1 MKKLFYTLA
10 IAAFA
15 LMGVA
20 CNRTS
25 EIKVMSYNI
34 RLSSGTIE
42 ADSIYHWEHR
52 KQASLELMH
61 QEQPTVF
68 GLQEACPDQMDYMA
82 ENLPEYDYI
91 GVGRDDGKRKGE
103 FMAIFY
109 KKDEIEL
116 LDGGTF
122 WLSETPDKVTK
133 GWDAACFR
141 TCTWTIFK
149 CKDTGKQFAF
159 LNTHL
164 DHKGKVA
171 QQEGMKTIVKK
182 IGELIPKDMPVF
194 LSGDFNTRTD
204 NPIYEPLKAIMADSR
219 ELATET
225 DHRGTYT
232 GWKVRETPVVVD
244 HIFVRGVEVDKFQ
257 VLCDK
262 NYGAPYISDHYPVV
276 SRLKIRRD

>member
-1 MKKLFYTLA
+1 MKKLFYPLA

-68 GLQEACPDQMDYMA
+68 GLQEACPDQMDYMV
-82 ENLPEYDYI
+82 ENLPEYGYI

-103 FMAIFY
+103 FMSIFY
-109 KKDEIEL
+109 KKDEVEL
-116 LDGGTF
+116 IDGGTF
-122 WLSETPDKVTK
+122 WLSQTPDQVTK

-141 TCTWTIFK
+141 TCTWTILK
-149 CKDTGKQFAF
+149 KKDTGKKFVY

-164 DHKGKVA
+164 DHKGQEARKESIKLIVA
-171 QQEGMKTIVKK
+171 KAE
-182 IGELIPKDMPVF
+182 ELTGGKLPVF
-194 LSGDFNTRTD
+194 ITADFNSPTTNEIFKPMQSAMKDARVEAPITD
-204 NPIYEPLKAIMADSR
+204 E
-219 ELATET
+219 
-225 DHRGTYT
+225 RGTLNCWGT
-232 GWKVRETPVVVD
+232 TPPGVVID
-244 HIFVRGVEVDKFQ
+244 HIFFRGAEAQKFEVLRDK
-257 VLCDK
+257 D
-262 NYGAPYISDHYPVV
+262 YGAPYVSDHYPVM
-276 SRLKIRRD
+276 LTAIL

>member
-68 GLQEACPDQMDYMA
+68 GLQEACPDQMDYMV
-82 ENLPEYDYI
+82 ENLPEYGYI

-122 WLSETPDKVTK
+122 WLSQTPDQVTK

-141 TCTWTIFK
+141 TCTWTILK
-149 CKDTGKQFAF
+149 KKDTGKKFVY

-164 DHKGKVA
+164 DHKGQEARKESIKLIVA
-171 QQEGMKTIVKK
+171 KAE
-182 IGELIPKDMPVF
+182 ELTGGKLPVF
-194 LSGDFNTRTD
+194 ITADFNSPTTNEIFKPMQEAMLDARVEAPVTD
-204 NPIYEPLKAIMADSR
+204 E
-219 ELATET
+219 
-225 DHRGTYT
+225 RGTLNCWGT
-232 GWKVRETPVVVD
+232 TPPGVVID
-244 HIFVRGVEVDKFQ
+244 HIFFRGAEAQKFEVLRDK
-257 VLCDK
+257 D
-262 NYGAPYISDHYPVV
+262 YGAPYVSDHYPVM
-276 SRLKIRRD
+276 LTAIL

>member
-68 GLQEACPDQMDYMA
+68 GLQEACPDQMDYMV
-82 ENLPEYDYI
+82 ENLPEYGYI

-122 WLSETPDKVTK
+122 WLSQTPDQVTK

-141 TCTWTIFK
+141 TCTWTILK
-149 CKDTGKQFAF
+149 KKDTGKKFVY

-164 DHKGKVA
+164 DHKGQEARKESIKLIVA
-171 QQEGMKTIVKK
+171 KAE
-182 IGELIPKDMPVF
+182 ELTGGKLPVF
-194 LSGDFNTRTD
+194 ITADFNSPTTNEIFKPMQEAMLDARVEAPVTD
-204 NPIYEPLKAIMADSR
+204 E
-219 ELATET
+219 
-225 DHRGTYT
+225 RGTLNCWGT
-232 GWKVRETPVVVD
+232 TPPGVVID
-244 HIFVRGVEVDKFQ
+244 HIFYRGAEAQKFEVLRDK
-257 VLCDK
+257 D
-262 NYGAPYISDHYPVV
+262 YGAPYVSDHYPVM
-276 SRLKIRRD
+276 LTAIL

>member
-52 KQASLELMH
+52 KQASLNLMH
-61 QEQPTVF
+61 EEQPTVF
-68 GLQEACPDQMDYMA
+68 GLQEACPDQMDYMV
-82 ENLPEYDYI
+82 ENLPEYGYI

-103 FMAIFY
+103 FMSIFY
-109 KKDEIEL
+109 KKDEVEL
-116 LDGGTF
+116 IDGGTF
-122 WLSETPDKVTK
+122 WLSQTPDQVTK

-141 TCTWTIFK
+141 TCTWTILK
-149 CKDTGKQFAF
+149 KKDTGKKFVY

-164 DHKGKVA
+164 DHKGQEARKESIKLIVA
-171 QQEGMKTIVKK
+171 KAE
-182 IGELIPKDMPVF
+182 ELTGGKLPVF
-194 LSGDFNTRTD
+194 ITADFNSPTTNEIFKPMQEAMLDARVEAPVTD
-204 NPIYEPLKAIMADSR
+204 E
-219 ELATET
+219 
-225 DHRGTYT
+225 RGTLNCWGT
-232 GWKVRETPVVVD
+232 TPSGVVID
-244 HIFVRGVEVDKFQ
+244 HIFYRGAEAQKFEVSRDK
-257 VLCDK
+257 D
-262 NYGAPYISDHYPVV
+262 YGAPYVSDHYPVM
-276 SRLKIRRD
+276 LTAIL

>member
-68 GLQEACPDQMDYMA
+68 GLQEACPDQMDYMV
-82 ENLPEYDYI
+82 ENLPEYGYI

-103 FMAIFY
+103 FMSIFY
-109 KKDEIEL
+109 KKDEVEL
-116 LDGGTF
+116 IDGGTF
-122 WLSETPDKVTK
+122 WLSQTPDQVTK

-141 TCTWTIFK
+141 TCTWTILK
-149 CKDTGKQFAF
+149 KKYTGKKFVY

-164 DHKGKVA
+164 DHKGQEARKESIKLIVA
-171 QQEGMKTIVKK
+171 KAE
-182 IGELIPKDMPVF
+182 ELTGGKLPVF
-194 LSGDFNTRTD
+194 ITADFNSPTTNEIFKPMQSAMKDARVEAPITD
-204 NPIYEPLKAIMADSR
+204 E
-219 ELATET
+219 
-225 DHRGTYT
+225 RGTLNCWGT
-232 GWKVRETPVVVD
+232 TPPGVVID
-244 HIFVRGVEVDKFQ
+244 HIFFRGAEAQKFEVLRDK
-257 VLCDK
+257 D
-262 NYGAPYISDHYPVV
+262 YGAPYVSDHYPVM
-276 SRLKIRRD
+276 LTAIL

>member
-68 GLQEACPDQMDYMA
+68 GLQEACPDQMDYMV
-82 ENLPEYDYI
+82 ENLPEYGYI

-103 FMAIFY
+103 FMSIFY

-122 WLSETPDKVTK
+122 WLSETPDQVTK

-141 TCTWTIFK
+141 TCTWTIMK
-149 CKDTGKQFAF
+149 KKDTGKKFVY

-164 DHKGKVA
+164 DHKGQEARKESIKLIVA
-171 QQEGMKTIVKK
+171 KAE
-182 IGELIPKDMPVF
+182 ELTGGKLPVF
-194 LSGDFNTRTD
+194 ITADFNSPTTNEIFKPMQSAMKDARVEAPVTD
-204 NPIYEPLKAIMADSR
+204 E
-219 ELATET
+219 
-225 DHRGTYT
+225 RGTLNCWGT
-232 GWKVRETPVVVD
+232 TPPGVVID
-244 HIFVRGVEVDKFQ
+244 HIFFRGAEAQKFEVLRDK
-257 VLCDK
+257 D
-262 NYGAPYISDHYPVV
+262 YGAPYVSDHYPVM
-276 SRLKIRRD
+276 LTAIL

>member
-52 KQASLELMH
+52 KQASLELIH

-68 GLQEACPDQMDYMA
+68 GLQEACPDQMDYMV
-82 ENLPEYDYI
+82 ENLPEYGYI

-103 FMAIFY
+103 FMSIFY
-109 KKDEIEL
+109 KKDEVEL
-116 LDGGTF
+116 IDGGTF
-122 WLSETPDKVTK
+122 WLSQTPDQVTK

-141 TCTWTIFK
+141 TCTWTILK
-149 CKDTGKQFAF
+149 KKDTGKKFVY

-164 DHKGKVA
+164 DHKGQEARKESIKLIVA
-171 QQEGMKTIVKK
+171 KAE
-182 IGELIPKDMPVF
+182 ELTGGKLPVF
-194 LSGDFNTRTD
+194 ITADFNSPTTNEIFKPMQSAMKDARVEAPVTD
-204 NPIYEPLKAIMADSR
+204 E
-219 ELATET
+219 
-225 DHRGTYT
+225 RGTLNCWGT
-232 GWKVRETPVVVD
+232 TPPGVVID
-244 HIFVRGVEVDKFQ
+244 HIFFRGAEAQKFEVLRDK
-257 VLCDK
+257 D
-262 NYGAPYISDHYPVV
+262 YGAPYVSDHYPVM
-276 SRLKIRRD
+276 LTAIL

>member
-1 MKKLFYTLA
+1 MKNLFYTLA

-103 FMAIFY
+103 FMSIFY
-109 KKDEIEL
+109 KKDEVEL
-116 LDGGTF
+116 IDGGTF
-122 WLSETPDKVTK
+122 WLSQTPDQVTK

-141 TCTWTIFK
+141 TCTWTILK
-149 CKDTGKQFAF
+149 KKDTGKKFVY

-164 DHKGKVA
+164 DHKGQEARKESIKLIVA
-171 QQEGMKTIVKK
+171 KAE
-182 IGELIPKDMPVF
+182 ELTGGKLPVF
-194 LSGDFNTRTD
+194 ITADFNSPTTNEIFKPMQSAMKDARVEAPVTD
-204 NPIYEPLKAIMADSR
+204 E
-219 ELATET
+219 
-225 DHRGTYT
+225 RGTLNCWGT
-232 GWKVRETPVVVD
+232 TPPGVVID
-244 HIFVRGVEVDKFQ
+244 HIFFRGAEAQKFEVLRDK
-257 VLCDK
+257 D
-262 NYGAPYISDHYPVV
+262 YGAPYVSDHYPVM
-276 SRLKIRRD
+276 LTAIL

>member
-68 GLQEACPDQMDYMA
+68 GLQEACPDQMDYMV
-82 ENLPEYDYI
+82 ENLPEYGYI

-103 FMAIFY
+103 FMSIFY
-109 KKDEIEL
+109 KKDEVEL
-116 LDGGTF
+116 IDGGTF
-122 WLSETPDKVTK
+122 WLSETPDQVTK

-141 TCTWTIFK
+141 TCTWTILK
-149 CKDTGKQFAF
+149 KKDTGKKFVY

-164 DHKGKVA
+164 DHKGQKARKESIKLIVA
-171 QQEGMKTIVKK
+171 KAE
-182 IGELIPKDMPVF
+182 ELTGGKLPVF
-194 LSGDFNTRTD
+194 ITADFNSPTTNEIFKPMQDAMLDARVEAPTTD
-204 NPIYEPLKAIMADSR
+204 E
-219 ELATET
+219 
-225 DHRGTYT
+225 RGTLNCWGT
-232 GWKVRETPVVVD
+232 TPPGVVID
-244 HIFVRGVEVDKFQ
+244 HIFFRGAEAQKFEVLRDK
-257 VLCDK
+257 D
-262 NYGAPYISDHYPVV
+262 YGAPYVSDHYPVM
-276 SRLKIRRD
+276 LTAEM

>member
-68 GLQEACPDQMDYMA
+68 GLQEACPDQMDYMV
-82 ENLPEYDYI
+82 ENLPEYGYI

-103 FMAIFY
+103 FMSIFY
-109 KKDEIEL
+109 KKDEVEL
-116 LDGGTF
+116 IDGGTF
-122 WLSETPDKVTK
+122 WLSETPDQVTK

-141 TCTWTIFK
+141 TCTWTILK
-149 CKDTGKQFAF
+149 KKDTGKKFVY

-164 DHKGKVA
+164 DHKGQEARKESIKLIVA
-171 QQEGMKTIVKK
+171 KAE
-182 IGELIPKDMPVF
+182 ELTGGKLPVF
-194 LSGDFNTRTD
+194 ITADFNSPTTNEIFKPMQAVMLDARVEAPVTD
-204 NPIYEPLKAIMADSR
+204 E
-219 ELATET
+219 
-225 DHRGTYT
+225 RGTLNCWGT
-232 GWKVRETPVVVD
+232 TPPGVVID
-244 HIFVRGVEVDKFQ
+244 HIFFRGAEAQKFEVLRDK
-257 VLCDK
+257 D
-262 NYGAPYISDHYPVV
+262 YGAPYVSDHYPVM
-276 SRLKIRRD
+276 LTAIL

>member
-68 GLQEACPDQMDYMA
+68 GLQEACPDQMDYMV
-82 ENLPEYDYI
+82 ENLPEYGYI

-103 FMAIFY
+103 FMSIFY
-109 KKDEIEL
+109 KKDEVEL
-116 LDGGTF
+116 IDGGTF
-122 WLSETPDKVTK
+122 WLSQTPDQVTK

-141 TCTWTIFK
+141 TCTWTILK
-149 CKDTGKQFAF
+149 KKDTGKKFVY

-164 DHKGKVA
+164 DHKGQEARKESIKLIVA
-171 QQEGMKTIVKK
+171 KAE
-182 IGELIPKDMPVF
+182 ELTGGKLPVF
-194 LSGDFNTRTD
+194 ITADFNSPTTNEIFKPMQSAMKDARVEAPVTD
-204 NPIYEPLKAIMADSR
+204 E
-219 ELATET
+219 
-225 DHRGTYT
+225 RGTLNCWGT
-232 GWKVRETPVVVD
+232 TPPGVVID
-244 HIFVRGVEVDKFQ
+244 HIFYRGTEAQKFEVLRDK
-257 VLCDK
+257 D
-262 NYGAPYISDHYPVV
+262 YGAPYVSDHYPVM
-276 SRLKIRRD
+276 LTAIL